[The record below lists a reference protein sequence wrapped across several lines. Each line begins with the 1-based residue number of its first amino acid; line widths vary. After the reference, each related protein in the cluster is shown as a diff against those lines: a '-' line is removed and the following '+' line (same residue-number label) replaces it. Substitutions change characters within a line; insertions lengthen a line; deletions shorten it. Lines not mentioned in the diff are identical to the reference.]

1 METPDMTNYNKSS
14 KEKES
19 SSSGKTN
26 KDSESDLV
34 KSTISEETYVQQQQQ
49 EKNARSVE
57 QTVAE
62 QILNEGNKEEMV
74 VDEGRINDSN
84 YDNVN
89 GNGGSVT
96 EYFEDKISLPFNTP
110 RNEDDYE
117 NIFNQIKRRIESLF
131 KQLFHD
137 NFEERIENIRL
148 DLHKDFELFK
158 LTIKELFK
166 DSKKG
171 LMTNDNKSKNIIIND
186 EINHKSSPSLQFNG
200 VNKEKESAVTM
211 EKRGKEIV
219 VNEIDYCKLIEEE
232 IINQLE
238 NKLVKYFEIY
248 GNEIGQIKD
257 EKLSEEKES
266 TDYNNNNNNSRLIR
280 KHEKKIS
287 EKTVE
292 NILNKITKLDYD
304 FEYLA
309 PAQQQLAQELIKE
322 KQTEDVR
329 ELIQILKELT
339 TNFNEKS
346 TKIITENVFVKHLKD
361 EISTLKEKCHKKE
374 VAVEELKT
382 LKIENEGEIRELIE
396 EKCNYEK
403 RFYLSEDERNRLMR
417 MVKEFESK
425 LREVE
430 NNNHIQYYKYVD
442 EIKKLKESL
451 RELDRCKDLASR
463 RANIL
468 LVIMMIFIVVGAYF
482 AR

>member
-1 METPDMTNYNKSS
+1 
-14 KEKES
+14 
-19 SSSGKTN
+19 
-26 KDSESDLV
+26 
-34 KSTISEETYVQQQQQ
+34 
-49 EKNARSVE
+49 
-57 QTVAE
+57 
-62 QILNEGNKEEMV
+62 
-74 VDEGRINDSN
+74 
-84 YDNVN
+84 
-89 GNGGSVT
+89 
-96 EYFEDKISLPFNTP
+96 
-110 RNEDDYE
+110 
-117 NIFNQIKRRIESLF
+117 
-131 KQLFHD
+131 
-137 NFEERIENIRL
+137 
-148 DLHKDFELFK
+148 
-158 LTIKELFK
+158 
-166 DSKKG
+166 
-171 LMTNDNKSKNIIIND
+171 
-186 EINHKSSPSLQFNG
+186 
-200 VNKEKESAVTM
+200 
-211 EKRGKEIV
+211 
-219 VNEIDYCKLIEEE
+219 
-232 IINQLE
+232 
-238 NKLVKYFEIY
+238 
-248 GNEIGQIKD
+248 
-257 EKLSEEKES
+257 
-266 TDYNNNNNNSRLIR
+266 
-280 KHEKKIS
+280 
-287 EKTVE
+287 TVE

-304 FEYLA
+304 FEYLGEEVKSKENKFDKRIHK
-309 PAQQQLAQELIKE
+309 LERYIVDVGSKLIKE